1 VLMIVENNALHREFA
16 ARVVSELW
24 NDPQEILEVE
34 NGRAAFDIANSGRV
48 NRAILDLQL
57 PECNG
62 IEIARELWRVVP
74 EAQIVFWSNYADEAY
89 VRNLSRIVPASARY
103 GYVLKSA
110 PQATMRAALES
121 VFLKDRRAIDQEI
134 RHVQKRITNRL
145 AGLSDAEYEGLVDI
159 ALGLTD
165 QVIAYRRGLTV
176 RGVQNRLRH
185 VYEKLD
191 VVSLDPEIGEL
202 ARYNSRTRA
211 ITYALERGLINSAVL
226 REEEEKLTK
235 WLAEKS
241 ASPTALA

>member
-1 VLMIVENNALHREFA
+1 MLMIVENNALHREFA

-34 NGRAAFDIANSGRV
+34 NGKAAFDIANSGRV

-121 VFLKDRRAIDQEI
+121 VFIKDRRAIDQEI
-134 RHVQKRITNRL
+134 RHVQKRITSRL

-165 QVIAYRRGLTV
+165 QAIAYRRGLTV

-191 VVSLDPEIGEL
+191 VVSLDPEIGEV

-226 REEEEKLTK
+226 REEEEKMTK
-235 WLAEKS
+235 WLAEKP
-241 ASPTALA
+241 APRQP